1 MRANCKRVVT
11 DSNGCVP
18 VTILVIGMMDNNCFI
33 VSDGRDEGA
42 PALVVDPAGDP
53 EAIKKTLGWLDLQ
66 YIVCTHD
73 HNDHLVGL
81 PELAKTTGA
90 KVVSS
95 VADSKIIERGQ
106 GGYFGDWDAVAP
118 VHVDSQGYK
127 TERPSSSAPSSSRS
141 CLPLATPRAASACT

>member
-42 PALVVDPAGDP
+42 PALVVDPAGDS

-81 PELAKTTGA
+81 PELARRRGRRSFRASRTPKSSNVGRAAISETGMLSPLFTSIA
-90 KVVSS
+90 
-95 VADSKIIERGQ
+95 RL
-106 GGYFGDWDAVAP
+106 
-118 VHVDSQGYK
+118 K